1 MGDKI
6 FWTIILFV
14 ALVGILLVIRFVEL
28 ELRKRGKISEAQIIA
43 FEDKALQ
50 VLEAVGLALFTD
62 AENTYGAGT
71 GVLKKASVIAKLW
84 ALMPQDVQD
93 NISIDWLSDKAEYYL
108 ELAKEQ
114 WAKNARLVK

>member
-1 MGDKI
+1 MWDKI

-14 ALVGILLVIRFVEL
+14 SFVGILLVIRFVEL
-28 ELRKRGKISEAQIIA
+28 ELRKRGKLSEAQILA

-114 WAKNARLVK
+114 WAKNSRLVK